1 MKTVLLVD
9 ENHLVLDLLENKI
22 KKVLDVRVLKARTY
36 KEAAN
41 YISEEEIIH
50 IAILDLN
57 LQDAKDGQIVDYA
70 ISEDIPSVILTDMMD
85 EKLQKIILQKDIID
99 YVFKTDLNSME
110 YTVNIVNR
118 TLNNYDV
125 NILVVDDSRFQLSV
139 IKKILTKMKINV
151 TTAHNGKEALDII
164 KNQKEEHNFSLV
176 LTDYEMPVMNGLE
189 LTVNIRGM
197 YKKDQ
202 LSILVMS
209 ANEDLDT
216 ATKFIKIGA
225 NDFISKPFTQT
236 EFITRVNSNLDL
248 LDLFEKT
255 KDLATKD
262 YLTCSY
268 NRRFFFDSGESIANK
283 VKRKKGCMAVAIVD
297 IDDFQDINDQYGY
310 DIGDCV
316 IQDVSRII
324 NNNLRSSDLVSRF
337 KDDEFAILL
346 EDISIEN
353 TKTLFNKIKTSLVGH
368 TLKVADLVITFHI
381 SIGIFYGQD
390 ENLDIMIK
398 KAKLSLENAK
408 KNGKKQIL
416 INEH

>member
-9 ENHLVLDLLENKI
+9 ENHLILDLLENKI

-70 ISEDIPSVILTDMMD
+70 ISEEIPSVILTDVMD
-85 EKLQKIILQKDIID
+85 DKLQKIILNKDIID

-118 TLNNYDV
+118 TLNNYDL
-125 NILVVDDSRFQLSV
+125 NILVVDDSKFQLSV

-151 TTAHNGKEALDII
+151 TTANNGKEALQLI
-164 KNQKEEHNFSLV
+164 KNQADDHKFSLI
-176 LTDYEMPVMNGLE
+176 LTDYEMPEMDGLE

-197 YKKDQ
+197 YKKDHV
-202 LSILVMS
+202 SIIVMS
-209 ANEDLDT
+209 TNDNLDT

-225 NDFISKPFTQT
+225 NDFIAKPFTQT

-255 KDLATKD
+255 KELATRD

-268 NRRFFFDSGESIANK
+268 NRRFFFDSGESITNK
-283 VKRKKGCMAVAIVD
+283 VKRKKGHMAVAIVD
-297 IDDFQDINDQYGY
+297 IDDFQEINDAHGY

-324 NNNLRSSDLVSRF
+324 NSKLRSSDLVSRF

-346 EDISIEN
+346 EDISLEN
-353 TKTLFNKIKTSLVGH
+353 TRILFNKIQESLVGYS
-368 TLKVADLVITFHI
+368 LQVGEVAVSFHI
-381 SIGIFYGQD
+381 SIGVFYGQD
-390 ENLDIMIK
+390 ENLDVMIK

-408 KNGKKQIL
+408 LNGKKQIF